1 LIHLINVLTL
11 LYSFSIS
18 PHPGIFTM
26 EAGVPGKYSQRGET
40 DRRTSRGM
48 KITHPTS
55 LEHHEQRHVNRIQLN
70 NENEHNRRLRGN
82 LYKFGCIISI
92 CVVFILVIVLSALL
106 SSEGIL
112 KFIKFRT
119 NDRKYE
125 TKILVH
131 IHSRKQPGRID
142 KNAIGT
148 INPTIFG
155 NEIFVNTTLN
165 PYLVDVDVVHLNR
178 TDNLNGVNVTFT
190 LEFINEPSLDE
201 LNVDFLKTLFQTTI
215 PRINV
220 ESVKVEEIKQPIV
233 PVPTPPESNV
243 TEPAINTSTTTPP
256 SPNQT
261 TQSPPISTL
270 FDLVPFCTDLGWQKT
285 CYPNHLGYRNK
296 YEVLA
301 SLSFFQILN
310 KQQCHK
316 QVQIFACLLLQ
327 PPCKKTSG
335 IVPVC
340 RPFCEEVVSACS
352 KSLAMTE
359 IGEKNLCSD
368 ETSNYGPSC
377 MQFCDKDNFICE
389 KTQLCI
395 NATRR
400 CDGNLDCGANDISDE
415 LNCECK
421 AHEFRCRNGLCISQL
436 KTCNNENDCGEW
448 EDEKNCT
455 CQENWKKCTET
466 GQCFPASF
474 WCDGIFQCDDKSD
487 ELQCECPREKF
498 ICQNGACMPAN
509 VRCNGIN
516 ECGDFSDEFD
526 CECQAEQFRCD
537 KYLCKYFDNDWCNGK
552 ADCIDAT
559 DEPENCTCKP
569 GQFKCDDGFCLA
581 KHRVCD
587 RYIDCKDGSDE
598 LHCDCTPEEFQC
610 EPGICIPVEK
620 VCDGEANCANRKD
633 ELQQCECNNKEQFRC
648 KNGQCMDINR
658 YCNHRPDCLDGD
670 DEFQN
675 CESTCPS
682 GYGKKCNLRTT
693 GEYTCLPESMIC
705 DGISDCER
713 NEDEENCKCR
723 EDQFQCNDGACKPWS
738 LYCNSMHDCLDF
750 SDETN
755 CTCNVKYQETC
766 HDGWCYDKNHRC
778 DGKAQCADLSDEY
791 NCTCAEYLSKTNPEK
806 LCDYVQDCADR
817 TDELNCSYIPTNLKN
832 KYDTFLCYGGKALD
846 RSKICDGN
854 VDCPMGDDEYH
865 CYFLMPKEGYDLNKP
880 WVFHDAGVIFVQSKG
895 SWGIVC
901 APSIENNN
909 SLNALAEHVCKRNLF
924 HSVDYISRVPLDDTQ
939 QIPTYQLNSFNPIDF
954 VQTDCPSK
962 QTIAVMCKSEVNV
975 DLLWLIEVC
984 GQDPY
989 KLSSPSVSLL
999 QSTAMRTLP
1008 FFASIYTDGKHRCAG
1023 IIYQRR
1029 WILTSASCVEKNDL
1043 FTMRVRVGQQRN
1055 SSLSPFD
1062 QFFYVAQAIKH
1073 SMYKSTP
1080 NVEHDIALLQL
1091 HKNIQYTPFVQ
1102 PICLSN
1108 SKVDVSKLDTHTIGM
1123 GRLRRKTIKAE
1134 HADLTRLSVKNAEI
1148 CKSNLIVRLEKL
1160 KIAENQFCTLEKDKS
1175 YLCQGETGS
1184 PVLTQYSNGT
1194 WAVVGLTTD
1203 VNYCFKKKFPTIF
1216 TDLSHYSEWIQYTT
1230 DNASKQ
1236 KEKKIVHCEGSS
1248 SCLLGNC
1255 IENTS
1260 VCDGTRDCAFGE
1272 DEICSHP

>member
-1 LIHLINVLTL
+1 MLIQRIDKQNSNCLFLKTLLIHLINVLTL

-18 PHPGIFTM
+18 PHPGILTM

-55 LEHHEQRHVNRIQLN
+55 LEHHEQRHINRIQLN
-70 NENEHNRRLRGN
+70 NENEHNRRFRGN

-106 SSEGIL
+106 SSEGNSSGAEQMTENMKR
-112 KFIKFRT
+112 KFWC
-119 NDRKYE
+119 
-125 TKILVH
+125 
-131 IHSRKQPGRID
+131 
-142 KNAIGT
+142 
-148 INPTIFG
+148 
-155 NEIFVNTTLN
+155 
-165 PYLVDVDVVHLNR
+165 
-178 TDNLNGVNVTFT
+178 TDNLNGVNVTFI
-190 LEFINEPSLDE
+190 LEFINEPSLEE
-201 LNVDFLKTLFQTTI
+201 LNVDFLKTLLQTTI

-220 ESVKVEEIKQPIV
+220 ESVQVEEIKQPII
-233 PVPTPPESNV
+233 PVPTPESNS
-243 TEPAINTSTTTPP
+243 TEPTINTNTTIPSTT
-256 SPNQT
+256 NQT
-261 TQSPPISTL
+261 TPSVITL
-270 FDLVPFCTDLGWQKT
+270 FDLVPFCTDFGWQKT

-301 SLSFFQILN
+301 SLSFFQ
-310 KQQCHK
+310 QCHK
-316 QVQIFACLLLQ
+316 HVQIFACLLLQ
-327 PPCKKTSG
+327 PPCKENTG
-335 IVPVC
+335 IVSVC

-352 KSLAMTE
+352 KSLEMTE

-368 ETSNYGPSC
+368 VISNYGPNC
-377 MQFCDKDNFICE
+377 MQFCDKDDFICE
-389 KTQLCI
+389 QTRLCI

-415 LNCECK
+415 LNCETKEELTIVECK
-421 AHEFRCRNGLCISQL
+421 SNEFRCRNGLCISQS
-436 KTCNNENDCGEW
+436 KTCNNENDCGDW

-455 CQENWKKCTET
+455 CRENWKKCTET

-474 WCDGIFQCDDKSD
+474 WCDGEFHCGDKSD
-487 ELQCECPREKF
+487 ELQCECPREQF
-498 ICQNGACMPAN
+498 ICQNGACMPKN
-509 VRCNGIN
+509 VRCNGVN
-516 ECGDFSDEFD
+516 DCGDFSDEFD

-552 ADCIDAT
+552 ADCVDGT
-559 DEPENCTCKP
+559 DEPANCTCKP

-598 LHCDCTPEEFQC
+598 LHCGLEKKIFAKKTNIQLNQLHISNLDCTPEEFQC

-633 ELQQCECNNKEQFRC
+633 ELQQCECNSKEQFRC
-648 KNGQCMDINR
+648 KNGQCMNINR
-658 YCNHRPDCLDGD
+658 YCNHRTDCLDGD

-675 CESTCPS
+675 CEGKCPP

-693 GEYTCLPESMIC
+693 GEYKCLPESMMC
-705 DGISDCER
+705 DGVSDCER

-738 LYCNSMHDCLDF
+738 LYCNSIHDCLDF

-755 CTCNVKYQETC
+755 CTCNEKYQETC

-791 NCTCAEYLSKTNPEK
+791 NCTCAEYLRKSNPEK

-817 TDELNCSYIPTNLKN
+817 TDELNCSYIPNNLKN
-832 KYDTFLCYGGKALD
+832 KYDTFLCYGGAALD

-854 VDCPMGDDEYH
+854 IDCPMGDDEYH

-880 WVFHDAGVIFVQSKG
+880 WVFQDAGVIFVQSKG

-901 APSIENNN
+901 APSNKNNN

-924 HSVDYISRVPLDDTQ
+924 HSVDYISRVPLDNTQ
-939 QIPTYQLNSFNPIDF
+939 QIPTYQLNSFNPKDF

-962 QTIAVMCKSEVNV
+962 QTIAVMCKSE
-975 DLLWLIEVC
+975 IC

-1008 FFASIYTDGKHRCAG
+1008 FFASIYTDGKHRCSG

-1073 SMYKSTP
+1073 SMYKPIP

-1091 HKNIQYTPFVQ
+1091 DKNIQYTPFVQ
-1102 PICLSN
+1102 PICLGN
-1108 SKVDVSKLDTHTIGM
+1108 GKVDVSKLDTHTIGM
-1123 GRLRRKTIKAE
+1123 GRLRRKAIKAE
-1134 HADLTRLSVKNAEI
+1134 HADLTRLSVKNADI
-1148 CKSNLIVRLEKL
+1148 CKSNLIVRLERV
-1160 KIAENQFCTLEKDKS
+1160 KIAENQFCTLERDKS

-1184 PVLTQYSNGT
+1184 PILTQYSNGT

-1216 TDLSHYSEWIQYTT
+1216 TDLSHYSEWIQYIT
-1230 DNASKQ
+1230 DYASKQ
-1236 KEKKIVHCEGSS
+1236 KERKIVHCEGSF

-1255 IENTS
+1255 IESAS
-1260 VCDGTRDCAFGE
+1260 VCDGIRDCAFGE
-1272 DEICSHP
+1272 DEICSYP